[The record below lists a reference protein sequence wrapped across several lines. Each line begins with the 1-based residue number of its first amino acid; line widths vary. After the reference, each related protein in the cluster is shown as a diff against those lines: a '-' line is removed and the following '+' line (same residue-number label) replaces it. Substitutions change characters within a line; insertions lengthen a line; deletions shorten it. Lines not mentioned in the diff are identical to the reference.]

1 MTVHL
6 KKVCQGLMAHLL
18 IKKCLIYS
26 YSIKAAQCFFWS
38 TVLERVVERYG
49 ISIHIYEIFSN
60 QCLLDT
66 LHIGWDFQAILIQYW
81 MGLFLFTIFAAMVF
95 LFYLFSVFTRP
106 LWLVFIGF
114 MPNFTRLP
122 LGFGV
127 SWNLQLRCRGY
138 FVGKV
143 YICSSKPWNSV

>member
-1 MTVHL
+1 
-6 KKVCQGLMAHLL
+6 
-18 IKKCLIYS
+18 
-26 YSIKAAQCFFWS
+26 
-38 TVLERVVERYG
+38 
-49 ISIHIYEIFSN
+49 
-60 QCLLDT
+60 
-66 LHIGWDFQAILIQYW
+66 
-81 MGLFLFTIFAAMVF
+81 MVF

-127 SWNLQLRCRGY
+127 SWNLQLRCLGY

-143 YICSSKPWNSV
+143 YICSSKPWNGVLNSCCFTLEWCIKQLHLDLGMVYILIIDKAYAQKDLPRLALMEREKKPKGSFPDRRS